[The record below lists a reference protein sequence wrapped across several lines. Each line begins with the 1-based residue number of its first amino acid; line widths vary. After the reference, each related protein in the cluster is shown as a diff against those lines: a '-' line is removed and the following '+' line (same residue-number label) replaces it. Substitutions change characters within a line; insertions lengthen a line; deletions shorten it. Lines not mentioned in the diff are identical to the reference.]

1 MSKKTSKSG
10 LVSAIVITVVLLA
23 LLNVCTFAIP
33 FNKVDLGV
41 HLVAYG
47 CAEFVILAE
56 MILVI
61 SQLFIEEDSNQKIL
75 GLPIIFSGYIT
86 TVIQLIVTAVFY
98 LVNAFVRLPVWVV
111 ILVEVLII
119 GFGVIQ
125 IVKGFF
131 FKTRNEQYHQD
142 IANTKFMNEFRA
154 RLKALQ
160 KINKNENIEKA
171 LSDLVDTALGS
182 DPVTNDK
189 TIDSESELLSLLQEL
204 DESIKDGSETDARE
218 AITKTKNA
226 LLERNVLCNAGK

>member
-10 LVSAIVITVVLLA
+10 VISAIVITVVLLA

-41 HLVAYG
+41 HFAAYG
-47 CAEFVILAE
+47 CAEFVILVE

-75 GLPIIFSGYIT
+75 GLPIIYFGYVT
-86 TVIQLIVTAVFY
+86 TVLQLMITAVFY
-98 LVNAFVRLPVWVV
+98 LVNAFVALPAWVI

-125 IVKGFF
+125 IAKGFF
-131 FKTRNEQYHQD
+131 FKTRNEQYHQH
-142 IANTKFMNEFRA
+142 IANTKFMDEFRA

-189 TIDSESELLSLLQEL
+189 TVDSESKLLSLLQEL

-218 AITKTKNA
+218 AITKIKNA
-226 LLERNVLCNAGK
+226 LLERNVLCKAGK